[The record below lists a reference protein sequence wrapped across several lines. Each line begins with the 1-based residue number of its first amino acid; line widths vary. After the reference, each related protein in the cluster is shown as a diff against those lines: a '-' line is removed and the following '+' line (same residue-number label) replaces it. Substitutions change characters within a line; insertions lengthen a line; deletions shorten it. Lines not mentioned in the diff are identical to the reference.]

1 MYTIDT
7 GGGGGLCFL
16 SCTAAGSVFYG
27 RFQVFFS
34 GVNFMYDKLDFIQ
47 SKYEELSLKV
57 SDPAIIADQAV
68 WQRYAKEIGEM
79 EPIVQKYAE
88 YKKVVEGIREAKEIL
103 SDNSA
108 DNDMRELAKMELSD
122 LEGEDEKISEEL
134 KILLLPKDPND
145 QKNVIL
151 EIRAGTGGE
160 EAALFGADLLRM
172 YTRYAERRGWKTEM
186 MDINDTGM
194 GGIKEAVILIKG
206 KGAYSRLKYESGV
219 HRVQRV
225 PETESS
231 GRIHTSAAT
240 VAVLPEADD
249 VEVDLNPNDVRVDVY
264 RASGNGGQCVNT
276 TDSAVRLT
284 HEPTG
289 LVVTCQDEKSQLKN
303 KEKAFKVLKAKLY
316 DMMLSQQHSEMAE
329 ERKSQVGSGD
339 RSERI
344 RTYNFPQGRIS
355 DHRIGLTLYKLDY
368 FLDGDLDDV
377 IDALITSDQAE
388 KMKNF

>member
-1 MYTIDT
+1 
-7 GGGGGLCFL
+7 
-16 SCTAAGSVFYG
+16 
-27 RFQVFFS
+27 
-34 GVNFMYDKLDFIQ
+34 MYDKLDFIQ

-57 SDPAIIADQAV
+57 SDPDIIANQTV
-68 WQRYAKEIGEM
+68 WQKYAKEIGEM
-79 EPIVQKYAE
+79 EPIVQKYSE
-88 YKKVVEGIREAKEIL
+88 YKNVVEAIKEAKDIL
-103 SDNSA
+103 SDSGS
-108 DNDMRELAKMELSD
+108 DEDMKELAKMELAE
-122 LEGEDEKISEEL
+122 LEGKDEALSEEL
-134 KILLLPKDPND
+134 KVLLIPKDPND

-160 EAALFGADLLRM
+160 EAALFGADLMRM
-172 YTRYAERRGWKTEM
+172 YMRYAERKGWKTEM
-186 MDINDTGM
+186 MDINDTGI

-240 VAVLPEADD
+240 VAVLPEAED

-289 LVVTCQDEKSQLKN
+289 IVVTCQDEKSQLKN
-303 KEKAFKVLKAKLY
+303 KEKAFKVLRAKLY
-316 DMMLSQQHSEMAE
+316 DMMLSQQHDEQAE

-344 RTYNFPQGRIS
+344 RTYNFPQGRVS
-355 DHRIGLTLYKLDY
+355 DHRISLTLYKLDS
-368 FLDGDLDDV
+368 FLDGNIDEIV
-377 IDALITSDQAE
+377 DALITSDQAE

>member
-7 GGGGGLCFL
+7 ERWRGILFL
-16 SCTAAGSVFYG
+16 VMYSGWK
-27 RFQVFFS
+27 RFLRAFSGIFS

-47 SKYEELSLKV
+47 SK